1 MIIRFLPICRA
12 IFSKYLLSVIHRI
25 FIYVSRTMQTCTLI
39 YMNVFILKKKSYC
52 SRPEG
57 KVDTSC
63 AQTNG
68 YIKIDLHT

>member
-1 MIIRFLPICRA
+1 
-12 IFSKYLLSVIHRI
+12 
-25 FIYVSRTMQTCTLI
+25 MQTCILI

-52 SRPEG
+52 SKPKG